1 MLRTIVLT
9 LFVTPLSL
17 SVYASSGSTDIH
29 NSDSDYVFDTTLLKG
44 SGLPVDDIINYI
56 SNDKIKPGVYSV
68 DIQLNGIFLS
78 HENVDFHVTKE
89 STQPCFSPALIAQL
103 PLKDKATVKSDSCY
117 FLSAVVAQSS
127 VDTDMTKM
135 RVNIII
141 PETELI
147 KTPRGYV
154 PPDDLNAGETMFL
167 SNYSLNQYYS
177 RFNGSANG
185 DYQSTWVSLNN
196 AINFGQWQLRQQ
208 GSWSHSSPGKT
219 LWSSNRAYLQR
230 PILPIRS
237 SLTVGDSYTAGNFF
251 SGMAFRGVS
260 LASDDRMLPQSQQGY
275 APVVRG
281 VARSNARVTVSQGKA
296 VIYETTVPP
305 GSFEISDLYPVSYSG
320 DLAVTVTEADGS
332 VSTFTVPYA
341 AGPESVRQGMFKYAA
356 IAGRSRYVGDEDPFT
371 EFTLQYGV
379 SNNVTTNLG
388 SRLAQGYFSAVMGA
402 VHSSELGAFG
412 LDSTFSQADL
422 PNGSQTGW
430 MFHASYSKRIEP
442 TNTTIAIA
450 GYRYSTAG
458 YRDLPDVF
466 GLRQAWEE
474 NKQDWTSTTLNQ
486 SSRFEVSVTQ
496 DMDAL
501 GSVWL
506 SGSTQAY
513 RDGRS
518 PDKQYQFGYSKQFA
532 NGMSINASIARTRYS
547 EVYRS
552 TIDGG
557 IGYDNYINNYY
568 SANQQTLSSVS
579 VSIPFG
585 QNRQTTLSST
595 YTQQNGIGSTLQSTL
610 SGVTDSE
617 RPLSYGVTYAR
628 DYDNTHSVGGTL
640 QTATTIGSLQG
651 TLSHGKNYS
660 QGSAGLQ
667 GAVVIHKDGITAGPY
682 LGETFALV
690 EAKGAQGA
698 TIAGSQNVAIDRF
711 GFALSPS
718 VAPYQYNNVVLDSS
732 GINKNAEL
740 VSSSQRIAP
749 LAGAMVRVKF
759 SVIHGY
765 PMLIDIRYR
774 GSLPIGASIYDN
786 DGRSVGTVGQ
796 NNQAWV
802 RNDKLE
808 DTLTIQWGNQQS
820 CRLHY
825 HIADEQSHDTII
837 KTPGEC
843 R

>member
-1 MLRTIVLT
+1 MLT
-9 LFVTPLSL
+9 LLVSPLSL
-17 SVYASSGSTDIH
+17 SAYASTGKVDIADDGSG
-29 NSDSDYVFDTTLLKG
+29 YVFDTTLLKG

-56 SNDKIKPGVYSV
+56 SADKIKPGTYSV

-78 HENVDFHVTKE
+78 HENVDFRGAQNN
-89 STQPCFSPALIAQL
+89 TQPCFSSALLAQL
-103 PLKDKATVKSDSCY
+103 PLKEKAALKSADCH
-117 FLSAVVAQSS
+117 FLSDVISQSS

-135 RVNIII
+135 LVNIII

-177 RFNGSANG
+177 RFNGGANG
-185 DYQSTWVSLNN
+185 DYQSTWIGLNN
-196 AINFGQWQLRQQ
+196 AINIGQWQLRQQ

-230 PILPIRS
+230 PIVPIRS
-237 SLTVGDSYTAGNFF
+237 NLTVGDSYTAGHFF
-251 SGMAFRGVS
+251 SGMAFRGVL

-281 VARSNARVTVSQGKA
+281 VARSNARVTVSQGKT
-296 VIYETTVPP
+296 ILYETTVPP
-305 GSFEISDLYPVSYSG
+305 GSFEISDLYSVSYSG

-341 AGPESVRQGMFKYAA
+341 AGPESVRQGRVKYSA
-356 IAGRSRYVGDEDPFT
+356 IAGRSRYVGDKDPFA
-371 EFTLQYGV
+371 EFTLQYGL
-379 SNNVTTNLG
+379 SNNVTTNIG
-388 SRLAQGYFSAVMGA
+388 SRVAQGYLSAVMGA
-402 VHSSELGAFG
+402 VHSSGLGAFG

-422 PNGSQTGW
+422 PGGSQTGW

-458 YRDLPDVF
+458 YRDLSDVF

-496 DMDAL
+496 DMDLL
-501 GSVWL
+501 GSVWI

-518 PDKQYQFGYSKQFA
+518 QDRQYQFGYSKQFA
-532 NGMSINASIARTRYS
+532 NGMTINASIARTRYS
-547 EVYRS
+547 EVYQS

-568 SANQQTLSSVS
+568 SANQQTLSAVS
-579 VSIPFG
+579 ISIPFG
-585 QNRQTTLSST
+585 KNRQTTLSST

-628 DYDNTHSVGGTL
+628 NYDHTHSVGGTL
-640 QTATTIGSLQG
+640 QTSTAIGSAQG

-667 GAVVIHKDGITAGPY
+667 GAVVIHKDGVTAGPY

-698 TIAGSQNVAIDRF
+698 TLAGSQNVAIDRF

-718 VAPYQYNNVVLDSS
+718 VAPYQYNNVVLDAS

-749 LAGAMVRVKF
+749 MAGAMVRVKF

-765 PMLIDIRYR
+765 PMLIDVHYP
-774 GSLPIGASIYDN
+774 GGLPMGASIYDN
-786 DGRSVGTVGQ
+786 DGRAVGTVGQ

-802 RNDKLE
+802 RHDKLE

-825 HIADEQSHDTII
+825 RVADAQSHDTII